1 LEPQEERATLSL
13 CFLPEVE
20 DIKEEGRR
28 EEKPE
33 ETKKLMRSV
42 E

>member
-1 LEPQEERATLSL
+1 VKRPSQ
-13 CFLPEVE
+13 
-20 DIKEEGRR
+20 KEEGRR

-42 E
+42 EWSPGIEFLDLF